1 MAPSEC
7 RPHDTTRWPSP
18 PLPLGATWGRFEDL
32 PTEPAADQREGPS
45 SSDKDLMSG
54 HAVARRATCAMDATV
69 AWSPAAEIDPVS
81 GTPKAIG

>member
-1 MAPSEC
+1 
-7 RPHDTTRWPSP
+7 
-18 PLPLGATWGRFEDL
+18 
-32 PTEPAADQREGPS
+32 
-45 SSDKDLMSG
+45 MSG